1 MRNIKTTDLFELS
14 RILKKMSL
22 KEELK
27 TLDID
32 LESKDKF
39 EIKSS
44 MMIEIMYIFLENM
57 GSAEQEIFKF
67 VSSISEIKEDELK
80 ENPDLFIDNLKEIFK
95 SEGFGKL
102 FPSALH

>member
-1 MRNIKTTDLFELS
+1 MRNIKTTDLFALS

-32 LESKDKF
+32 MESKEKID
-39 EIKSS
+39 IKNS
-44 MMIEIMYIFLENM
+44 MMIEIMYMFLENM
-57 GSAEQEIFKF
+57 GSAEEDIFKF
-67 VSSISEIKEDELK
+67 VSSVSEVKEEDLK